1 MDKSK
6 FVNTKSYIIDME
18 DVSNEDIVY
27 EPEVRKEE
35 VRKEES
41 GAMGQDANRS
51 KESNPQ
57 SQKSLESQDWQG
69 MQEDSNVNSRFSQ
82 HLSER

>member
-18 DVSNEDIVY
+18 DVSNDDIVY

-35 VRKEES
+35 SEGMSRDV
-41 GAMGQDANRS
+41 NRS
-51 KESNPQ
+51 QESNPQ
-57 SQKSLESQDWQG
+57 SQKSLESQHWQDL
-69 MQEDSNVNSRFSQ
+69 QEDSNFNSRFSQ

>member
-1 MDKSK
+1 MSGSKSSKNPREGPKQYAMDKSK

-18 DVSNEDIVY
+18 DVSNDDIVY

-41 GAMGQDANRS
+41 GGRS
-51 KESNPQ
+51 RYASRSEEGNPQ
-57 SQKSLESQDWQG
+57 SQKSLE
-69 MQEDSNVNSRFSQ
+69 
-82 HLSER
+82 